1 MLMIR
6 FNRVGKKNRPHFR
19 VVLQERTK
27 APGKRHIE
35 MLGSYDPQKK
45 TVVLK
50 AERITYWM
58 TQGVQLSDAVHNL
71 LIREGVIKGEKIAKK
86 MPKAVVKEAPKV
98 EEVVVTETKS
108 EPVEAPIAAAA
119 KEVAPKA

>member
-35 MLGSYDPQKK
+35 MLGNYDPVKK
-45 TVVLK
+45 TVGLD

-58 TQGVQLSDAVHNL
+58 GQGARVTDAVHNL
-71 LIREGVIKGEKIAKK
+71 LVREGVIKGAKIAKK
-86 MPKAVVKEAPKV
+86 MPKPVAKEAPKAEETPATEAPAK
-98 EEVVVTETKS
+98 EEV
-108 EPVEAPIAAAA
+108 PA
-119 KEVAPKA
+119 EVKA